1 MESSTT
7 PKKIESENFNLQDG
21 AYQLKMTLYSDD
33 YIEFK
38 IIPNS
43 QLASCYYIEKYDFE
57 KIKKISFLTCDDMK
71 KAFQI
76 YKNIFKNI
84 KINLILSQDQNIMT
98 LNYKRIFD
106 FIEEKEINLELKK
119 ENLEKEDII
128 DVLRKEVENLKKES
142 HEKNIYYENKIDEL
156 KKENEKMKKDIDF
169 LMGEY
174 NKKLEKEKQEEI
186 KRIIE
191 EQKEKEL
198 QKEEEELSS
207 KNDNVNLI
215 NDFKFEN
222 IKQIKN
228 IDTITFPDVEFQNCN
243 FTVYSMIKNNERL
256 YQMAYVKRTCSS
268 YQNYIIIYDL
278 VKKKVENKIF
288 IYYDIHKIQ
297 HYYNSSNKNHY
308 LLISG
313 GKIQLWNIT
322 SNNII
327 NILTIEDDKSLYYIT
342 CLLFINENFFIYGL
356 HNGIMGYWDQNR
368 SFNNLNNSKI
378 NQNLSFIEATYIE
391 DKKYILMAGHY
402 YSNNINKNCLE
413 CYDYVGGTIRDYEI
427 TSYIQC
433 INLFKKGDKI
443 YLIACNENKINVFDF
458 SDKNNTNPIREI
470 SLNKVYSLC
479 SINQK
484 YIIATELD
492 NIKIINMENFS
503 VEQSYPA
510 KHYNIKGDDILRGI
524 KKIKIPEKG
533 ELIITFSEKAV
544 IKIWKI

>member
-21 AYQLKMTLYSDD
+21 AYQLEMTLYSDD

-43 QLASCYYIEKYDFE
+43 QIASCYYKEKYNFE

-71 KAFQI
+71 KVFQI

-106 FIEEKEINLELKK
+106 FIEEKEINLVLKK
-119 ENLEKEDII
+119 ENLEKD
-128 DVLRKEVENLKKES
+128 DVINVLMKEVENLKKES
-142 HEKNIYYENKIDEL
+142 HEKNIYYEKKIDEL

-186 KRIIE
+186 KRINE

-256 YQMAYVKRTCSS
+256 YQMAYVKRTS
-268 YQNYIIIYDL
+268 NYITIYDL

-288 IYYDIHKIQ
+288 INYNIGKIQ

-313 GKIQLWNIT
+313 RKIQLWNIT

-327 NILTIEDDKSLYYIT
+327 NILTI
-342 CLLFINENFFIYGL
+342 
-356 HNGIMGYWDQNR
+356 
-368 SFNNLNNSKI
+368 
-378 NQNLSFIEATYIE
+378 
-391 DKKYILMAGHY
+391 
-402 YSNNINKNCLE
+402 
-413 CYDYVGGTIRDYEI
+413 
-427 TSYIQC
+427 
-433 INLFKKGDKI
+433 
-443 YLIACNENKINVFDF
+443 
-458 SDKNNTNPIREI
+458 
-470 SLNKVYSLC
+470 
-479 SINQK
+479 
-484 YIIATELD
+484 
-492 NIKIINMENFS
+492 
-503 VEQSYPA
+503 
-510 KHYNIKGDDILRGI
+510 
-524 KKIKIPEKG
+524 
-533 ELIITFSEKAV
+533 
-544 IKIWKI
+544 